1 MIESEMQQVQILLL
15 ESAEWQ
21 REPLYLAVLRF
32 LQRQGAAGATV
43 FRGVAGFGM
52 HSRIHRATLIDVG
65 ADLPLMLIWIDRADR
80 VDRLLPQLETM
91 IGDHGLILAY
101 PVHVHPRQQPILD
114 HFPRDLQVRNVMTHD
129 VVQVQ
134 PDTSLGDVAELF
146 LHGGLRT
153 VPVVD
158 AERHVAGII
167 TDGDLLRRG
176 KLALPLS
183 IREALQPEE
192 VDAAIAG
199 ASTGLRAA
207 DVMSREVASVR
218 DEAPIGDAID
228 LMVAR
233 GFKRLPVVDGTG
245 RLAGIVSRADIL
257 QTVAHVATEAAPRRH
272 PSGAVQRIGDVM
284 QTEVPVVGLATSL
297 GEVVDALTGVEQRR
311 VVVVDEAGQVAGI
324 ITDGDL
330 LRRATAEERPGVLRM
345 LVDRL
350 LGMPATHA
358 RRLLVSGRS
367 AASVMTS
374 PVVTID
380 VDAPPTEAIRLMM
393 AHGIKRLPVVDA
405 QGQLVGL
412 IGRAGVLQALSE
424 AT

>member
-1 MIESEMQQVQILLL
+1 M
-15 ESAEWQ
+15 
-21 REPLYLAVLRF
+21 
-32 LQRQGAAGATV
+32 
-43 FRGVAGFGM
+43 
-52 HSRIHRATLIDVG
+52 D
-65 ADLPLMLIWIDRADR
+65 
-80 VDRLLPQLETM
+80 
-91 IGDHGLILAY
+91 
-101 PVHVHPRQQPILD
+101 
-114 HFPRDLQVRNVMTHD
+114 
-129 VVQVQ
+129 
-134 PDTSLGDVAELF
+134 
-146 LHGGLRT
+146 
-153 VPVVD
+153 
-158 AERHVAGII
+158 
-167 TDGDLLRRG
+167 
-176 KLALPLS
+176 
-183 IREALQPEE
+183 
-192 VDAAIAG
+192 
-199 ASTGLRAA
+199 LRAA

-233 GFKRLPVVDGTG
+233 GFKRLPVVDRTG

-272 PSGAVQRIGDVM
+272 PSGAVQRVGDVM

-297 GEVVDALTGVEQRR
+297 GEVVDALAGVEQRR

-380 VDAPPTEAIRLMM
+380 VAAPPTEAIRLMM
-393 AHGIKRLPVVDA
+393 AHRIKRLPVVDP

>member
-1 MIESEMQQVQILLL
+1 MIDSEMQQVQILLL

-43 FRGVAGFGM
+43 FRGVAGFGT

-101 PVHVHPRQQPILD
+101 PVHVRPRQQPILD

-134 PDTSLGDVAELF
+134 PDTPLRDVAELF

-167 TDGDLLRRG
+167 TDGDLLRR
-176 KLALPLS
+176 
-183 IREALQPEE
+183 
-192 VDAAIAG
+192 
-199 ASTGLRAA
+199 
-207 DVMSREVASVR
+207 
-218 DEAPIGDAID
+218 
-228 LMVAR
+228 
-233 GFKRLPVVDGTG
+233 
-245 RLAGIVSRADIL
+245 
-257 QTVAHVATEAAPRRH
+257 
-272 PSGAVQRIGDVM
+272 
-284 QTEVPVVGLATSL
+284 
-297 GEVVDALTGVEQRR
+297 
-311 VVVVDEAGQVAGI
+311 
-324 ITDGDL
+324 
-330 LRRATAEERPGVLRM
+330 ATAEERPGVLRM

-350 LGMPATHA
+350 LGMPASHA